1 MDINWL
7 YIDTWAKQEIDRAR
21 SKNDGDLNEI
31 ATAKLRGRLSVLKE
45 LIALPEDKRFRETQS
60 RIDAPD

>member
-7 YIDTWAKQEIDRAR
+7 YIEAWAKQELDRAR
-21 SKNDGDLNEI
+21 FKNDGDLSEM
-31 ATAKLRGRLSVLKE
+31 ATAKLRGRVSVLKE
-45 LIALPEDKRFRETQS
+45 LIALPEDQRFRETQS